1 MTHSPAAPAV
11 PVRSEAPVLCLG
23 EALVDIIIRNGEILS
38 EHVGG
43 SPLNVACGLTGLGH
57 PALIASWWGDDERG
71 KAIEEHAT
79 AHTVGIV
86 SGSDK
91 ADNTAIANAHL
102 DEQGRATYD
111 FDLVWDV
118 PALPPPASL
127 AHLHTGSFAATL
139 APGGAKVLAAV
150 KKMAINGTVS
160 YDPNVRPALMESP
173 DKVIGRV
180 EEIVSLSDIVKASD
194 EDLAWLYGEDTP
206 VEQVMRKWAKMGP
219 GLVVCTRGP
228 WGAYAL
234 LSGDRD
240 MLVIDP
246 LNVEI
251 ADTVGA
257 GDSFMAG
264 LLSGLLDA
272 GLAGSPEAKTRLK
285 SADWSQVRTA
295 LHRAVVTSGLTVS
308 HSGAYSPNR
317 AEVARV
323 LTADPLLA

>member
-1 MTHSPAAPAV
+1 MNNSPTEPASTT
-11 PVRSEAPVLCLG
+11 RSETPVLCLG
-23 EALVDIIIRNGEILS
+23 EALVDIIIRNGQVQA

-57 PALIASWWGDDERG
+57 SALIASWWGNDERG
-71 KAIEEHAT
+71 NAIEAHAT

-86 SGSDK
+86 PGSNK
-91 ADNTAIANAHL
+91 AEHTAIANAHL
-102 DEQGRATYD
+102 DELGRATYD
-111 FDLVWDV
+111 FDLTWDI
-118 PALPPPASL
+118 PTLPPPGSL
-127 AHLHTGSFAATL
+127 SHLHTGSFAATL
-139 APGGAKVLAAV
+139 DPGGSKVLAAV
-150 KKMAINGTVS
+150 KKMAIAGTVS

-173 DKVIGRV
+173 QKVIGRV
-180 EEIVSLSDIVKASD
+180 EEIVGLSDVVKASD

-206 VEQVMRKWAKMGP
+206 VEEIMRKWIKLGP
-219 GLVVCTRGP
+219 GLVVVTRGP

-246 LNVEI
+246 LNIDV

-272 GLAGSPEAKTRLK
+272 GLVGSPEAKGRLR
-285 SADWSQVRTA
+285 SADWTQVRTP
-295 LHRAVVTSGLTVS
+295 LHRAVVTSGLTVGQ
-308 HSGAYSPNR
+308 SGAYAPTR
-317 AEVARV
+317 AEVERV
-323 LTADPLLA
+323 LTVDPLLR